1 MKLKV
6 FDLPPRKKIELPEE
20 PHTLRHGIQAWRNK
34 YNKFVGVMLHY
45 SADPEKDNI
54 KWIEQARQGISR
66 EAWEQEYE
74 LNIDISWGAP
84 VFSDFNRRKHVKYLE
99 FDPSYPLIRGWD
111 FGRQRPAVVW
121 IQYIE
126 DKDTFHVLHEFI
138 GHNIDVRTLARK
150 AKVITDQFPDCD
162 IFDYGDP
169 AGHQRTD
176 KDVKSTIEILRDEG
190 IYVSTRKLGWHE
202 SVDII
207 NTLFRENKIFINS
220 LNCDLLIDGLAGGY
234 HYKSE
239 TDDKPART
247 VYTDVIDAFR
257 YAICNVITTPTSKPR
272 KRVWIPPRKSWLTGY

>member
-84 VFSDFNRRKHVKYLE
+84 VFSEFNRRKHVKYLE

-111 FGRQRPAVVW
+111 FGRHLKPTYEGLKADAKKLQKKKFTDLKPT
-121 IQYIE
+121 YE
-126 DKDTFHVLHEFI
+126 GLKD
-138 GHNIDVRTLARK
+138 GM
-150 AKVITDQFPDCD
+150 
-162 IFDYGDP
+162 
-169 AGHQRTD
+169 
-176 KDVKSTIEILRDEG
+176 
-190 IYVSTRKLGWHE
+190 
-202 SVDII
+202 
-207 NTLFRENKIFINS
+207 
-220 LNCDLLIDGLAGGY
+220 GY
-234 HYKSE
+234 QQ
-239 TDDKPART
+239 TART
-247 VYTDVIDAFR
+247 VI
-257 YAICNVITTPTSKPR
+257 
-272 KRVWIPPRKSWLTGY
+272 